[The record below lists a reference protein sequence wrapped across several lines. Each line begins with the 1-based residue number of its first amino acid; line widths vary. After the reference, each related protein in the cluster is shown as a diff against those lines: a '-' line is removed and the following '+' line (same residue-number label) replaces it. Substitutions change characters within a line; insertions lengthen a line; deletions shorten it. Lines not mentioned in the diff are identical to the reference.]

1 MEENPMELKEYKD
14 IHDSVDKY
22 KHRST
27 KNDFIFKKSNWDM
40 MQKSFNESGQE

>member
-1 MEENPMELKEYKD
+1 MELKEYKD

-27 KNDFIFKKSNWDM
+27 KNDFIFKKSNWDT
-40 MQKSFNESGQE
+40 MQKSFNGSGQE